1 MQQKPDVLLVED
13 HSYFASEIRD
23 YLESDCGY
31 KVIYAANYADACRAV
46 KRYGPF
52 KFSFL
57 DILLQNGKTGVDLVE
72 RYEQELGRVMF
83 ITGCVDETILN
94 KIAEHASA
102 SKLQEIW
109 PQLEDFLEGGM
120 PRINSNES
128 SAYRVAVRLQGARQT
143 Y

>member
-31 KVIYAANYADACRAV
+31 SVVYATDFADACRAI
-46 KRYGPF
+46 KRYAPF

-72 RYEQELGRVMF
+72 RYKSELGRVMF

-94 KIAEHASA
+94 KIAEYASA

-109 PQLEDFLEGGM
+109 PLLEEFLEGGM

-128 SAYRVAVRLQGARQT
+128 SAHRVAIKLQRS